1 MVVRKLTHKYHSQLR
16 VFQQVPIHPVE
27 EKDDVVKDAFYAKL
41 EDVYDKCLAYDNK
54 IVLGDFNANVGRK
67 CIFGPTVG

>member
-41 EDVYDKCLAYDNK
+41 EDVYDKSPAHDAK
-54 IVLGDFNANVGRK
+54 IVLGDFNEKVGREW
-67 CIFGPTVG
+67 